1 MTIIFTVVVPILA
14 VLSILAMAYFAY
26 KALTE
31 RSRSSRKAYN
41 VGRQQ
46 SHKAARVNLIRSA
59 AFLALALVLLMI
71 FLVGLA
77 TPVELAPQATPTL
90 PPTAVLPTIATTDT
104 PEVAPTA
111 EPTATSPVPTPTA
124 TASPTPTSTPEPPS
138 ATVSSGVG
146 VWLRSAPGTD
156 TEQLEW
162 LLDDTVLLV
171 LPGRET
177 VEGIEWQQVRTATGV
192 EGWVA
197 AEYLVIE

>member
-1 MTIIFTVVVPILA
+1 MTLIFTVVVPVLA
-14 VLSILAMAYFAY
+14 VLSILAMVYFAY

-41 VGRQQ
+41 VGRQE

-59 AFLALALVLLMI
+59 AFLVLALLLLLI
-71 FLVGLA
+71 FMVGLTA
-77 TPVELAPQATPTL
+77 PVALAPQATPTL
-90 PPTAVLPTIATTDT
+90 PPTAVPPTLAATDT
-104 PEVAPTA
+104 PGV
-111 EPTATSPVPTPTA
+111 EPTTEPTPTSPLPTPTA
-124 TASPTPTSTPEPPS
+124 TASPTPTNTPEPPT

-162 LLDDTVLLV
+162 LLDGTVLLV
-171 LPGRET
+171 LSGRET
-177 VEGIEWQQVRTATGV
+177 AEGIEWQQVQTAAGV